1 MTDKIILPSSNSMNR
16 EYTDNLFK
24 EIFQKESSIKELLQF
39 IGVDRKGGK
48 IEIRMV
54 DPVLVGNR
62 QNDLSFLLNGTI
74 YYFLE
79 HQSTGN
85 KNMPLRLLFYVCQ
98 ALEHYIDGEDLYKK
112 KEIEI
117 PAVKCYTI
125 FTGLCSKASEQLETV
140 QKLSDSYLSK
150 EKQEIDL
157 ELRVHCFHMEMT
169 KEEVK
174 RFLEEEIIPER
185 FRTMENIVVQ
195 YAIFVNVIRYGIW
208 KQEVSIST
216 QEAKQIVVETCELF
230 LKKGYLTEFLARK
243 EVINMAVEQLSREE
257 ILLIE
262 GREEGRAEGREEGRA
277 EGRTEGRAE
286 GRAEEREKM
295 ILRMYQRGMNISDI
309 EDIMEMS
316 ASEIKKLLNIPK
328 QPKHSTLSR

>member
-1 MTDKIILPSSNSMNR
+1 MNR

-24 EIFQKESSIKELLQF
+24 EIFRKESSIKELLQF
-39 IGVDRKGGK
+39 IGVNKRKEE
-48 IEIRMV
+48 IEIRIV
-54 DPVLVGNR
+54 EPVLVGNR
-62 QNDLSFLLNGTI
+62 QNDLSFLLNGTF

-79 HQSTGN
+79 HQSTAN

-98 ALEHYIDGEDLYKK
+98 AFEHYIEGEDLYKK

-117 PAVKCYTI
+117 PAIKCYTI
-125 FTGLCSKASEQLETV
+125 FTGICSKATEQLETI

-157 ELRVHCFHMEMT
+157 ELRVHCFHMEVT

-174 RFLEEEIIPER
+174 RFLEEGTIPER
-185 FRTMENIVVQ
+185 FRTIENVVVQ
-195 YAIFVNVIRYGIW
+195 YAMFVNIIRYGIW

-230 LKKGYLTEFLARK
+230 LKKGYLTEFLTRK
-243 EVINMAVEQLSREE
+243 EVVNMAVEQLSREE

-262 GREEGRAEGREEGRA
+262 GREEGREEGMLEGIAEGRLEGREEGRL
-277 EGRTEGRAE
+277 E

-309 EDIMEMS
+309 EDIMEMP
-316 ASEIKKLLNIPK
+316 ASEIKKSLNIPK